1 MKNFISRLETLLVS
15 ITFAEAG
22 EHATSQQILSQP
34 AEERHEEALCPA
46 R

>member
-1 MKNFISRLETLLVS
+1 MKNFASSLETLLVS

-22 EHATSQQILSQP
+22 EHTTSQQILSQP
-34 AEERHEEALCPA
+34 AEEMLEEALCPA

>member
-1 MKNFISRLETLLVS
+1 MNSFISKLEILLVS

-22 EHATSQQILSQP
+22 EHATSQQILSRP
-34 AEERHEEALCPA
+34 AEEMHEEALCPA